1 MQGIQRRIVYIT
13 LYEGIAIVAASAGLA
28 LLTGAGLG
36 HSGALAVAASV
47 IAVIWNLIFNSL
59 FERWEARQAVR
70 GRSLKRRIA
79 HAIGFEGGLIGLL
92 VPMFAW
98 GLGISLWQALVM
110 DLGLV
115 VFFLVYTFVFN
126 WAFDRAFGL
135 PARPA
140 AGKIATP
147 SKERCSGGAR
157 DPLVRDP
164 PSGLEGAFSQN
175 LPGRPGCNDA
185 HLTCLPLP
193 R

>member
-1 MQGIQRRIVYIT
+1 MQGIQRLIVYIT

-28 LLTGAGLG
+28 LMTGAGLG
-36 HSGALAVAASV
+36 HSGVLAVAASV

-115 VFFLVYTFVFN
+115 IFFLVYTFVFN
-126 WAFDRAFGL
+126 WAFDRVFGL
-135 PARPA
+135 PASA
-140 AGKIATP
+140 APVAQ
-147 SKERCSGGAR
+147 A
-157 DPLVRDP
+157 
-164 PSGLEGAFSQN
+164 A
-175 LPGRPGCNDA
+175 
-185 HLTCLPLP
+185 
-193 R
+193 